1 MAVINP
7 PKLPSLLLNKGP
19 KGGYYVY
26 TYQNIWDADKK
37 RSRRANSKKVG
48 VILNGGKEGLIKW
61 DEHFIKDYPELE
73 HLDVFREGRKY
84 VFKAKEPQI
93 NSLDFYKNTKIYHAG
108 ATFVLDY
115 IVSQSNIGKA
125 LSRVFFKYNDYLKIL
140 SIAYYLILCKNNKI
154 SQFEEFSECTRLPYQ
169 RVLSP
174 SSIYRLFERID
185 EEKVDRFIEIMNDY
199 YFKNRDENDY
209 VYLAFDS
216 TSISTYSPNLRFADF
231 GKIKMAMIYI
241 STTFLC

>member
-1 MAVINP
+1 MYIPIKIFGMPIKSVLEGLILK
-7 PKLPSLLLNKGP
+7 KL
-19 KGGYYVY
+19 
-26 TYQNIWDADKK
+26 
-37 RSRRANSKKVG
+37 G

-61 DEHFIKDYPELE
+61 DEHFVKDYPELE

-140 SIAYYLILCKNNKI
+140 SIAYYLILCKNNNI
-154 SQFEEFSECTRLPYQ
+154 SQFEEF
-169 RVLSP
+169 
-174 SSIYRLFERID
+174 F
-185 EEKVDRFIEIMNDY
+185 
-199 YFKNRDENDY
+199 
-209 VYLAFDS
+209 
-216 TSISTYSPNLRFADF
+216 
-231 GKIKMAMIYI
+231 
-241 STTFLC
+241 